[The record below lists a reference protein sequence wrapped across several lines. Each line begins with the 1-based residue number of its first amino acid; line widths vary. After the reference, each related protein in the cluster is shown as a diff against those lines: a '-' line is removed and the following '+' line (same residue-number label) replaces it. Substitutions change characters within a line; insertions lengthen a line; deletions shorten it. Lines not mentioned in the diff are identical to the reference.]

1 MADVADN
8 AVRASIAYR
17 GAVEDYGNFI
27 DSTMRQYGWTMPDAS
42 GRYSVMGA
50 QDAFDPD
57 RVIQF
62 DSSGRPTF
70 DAASL
75 VASTSG
81 GQYGTTGL
89 FAETAQAGAAG
100 EAAARAEYRARGLGR
115 GSGLARQAEIGAETA
130 ATTAMGDV
138 SAGLFGD
145 ILSRY
150 SGLGKSYQDV
160 VAGEATDAAIRAR
173 QDALNI
179 NLGGVGTIPSVED
192 TSMDDSYTPSVEE
205 EKRIIPPGK
214 DVMGAILP
222 SGSRGNYTVAG
233 QPTGKNVPRGKDL
246 VDGRVF
252 KGAGGVTWVYR
263 GKGPKGKGWY
273 KKAKG

>member
-8 AVRASIAYR
+8 AVRAGLAYR

-42 GRYSVMGA
+42 GKYSVLGA

-70 DAASL
+70 DAESL
-75 VASTSG
+75 IASTSG

-100 EAAARAEYRARGLGR
+100 EAAARAEYRSRGLGR
-115 GSGLARQAEIGAETA
+115 GSGLARQQELAAETA

-145 ILSRY
+145 IFGKY
-150 SGLGKSYQDV
+150 AGLGKSYQDV

-173 QDALNI
+173 QNALNI
-179 NLGGVGTIPSVED
+179 NLGGVGTIPSMEEAP
-192 TSMDDSYTPSVEE
+192 MEEPYTATGEE
-205 EKRIIPPGK
+205 EKRIIPGGK
-214 DVMGAILP
+214 DVMGDILP
-222 SGSRGNYTVAG
+222 SGSRGNYTIAG
-233 QPTGKNVPRGKDL
+233 KPTGKNVPKGKDL
-246 VDGRVF
+246 VEGRVF